1 MGMKRIAGVG
11 LICAQLLAVCLGVA
25 SPASAQSF
33 PDKPVSII
41 VPFAPGVG
49 ADVIIRILADRLTE
63 RWKHQVLVVNRPGAS
78 GLIAAQAA
86 AAAAPDGY
94 TLYMPVSS
102 NFVVRPK
109 DRAKWPVELPGD
121 FATIGLIS
129 EQPMIIAATPSLGV
143 NTLAEFIAYARQR
156 PNEILYG
163 ATRLSVPHLT
173 GALLNQRAGIAM
185 RYIPTT
191 GAAKVMQDIMNGN
204 LQVVTDSVPGI
215 RNAMNGGLVKGLAF
229 TGSKRVASFPDL
241 PLASET
247 IPGFRVRGWFAL
259 MAPKATPP
267 AIVSQISD
275 DLRSTLSEPALRQRY
290 EQIGT
295 FALPASVEETLNY
308 IKAEQELW
316 APIVE
321 QIGTD

>member
-1 MGMKRIAGVG
+1 MKRVAGVA
-11 LICAQLLAVCLGVA
+11 LICAQLVAVCIGVA
-25 SPASAQSF
+25 SSEAAERF
-33 PDKPVSII
+33 PERPVSII

-49 ADVIIRILADRLTE
+49 ADVIIRILADRLTQ
-63 RWKHQVLVVNRPGAS
+63 RWQQQVLVVNKPGAS

-86 AAAAPDGY
+86 AAAMPDGY

-109 DRAKWPVELPGD
+109 NRAKWPVELPQD

-129 EQPMIIAATPSLGV
+129 DQPMIIAAAPSLGV
-143 NTLAEFIAYARQR
+143 NTLPEFIAYAKQH
-156 PNEILYG
+156 PNEVLYG

-173 GALLNQRAGIAM
+173 GALLNQRAEIKM

-191 GAAKVMQDIMNGN
+191 GAAKVMQDILNGN

-215 RNAMNGGLVKGLAF
+215 ANALRNGAVKALAF
-229 TGSKRVASFPDL
+229 TGDKRVASFPDL

-247 IPGFRVRGWFAL
+247 LPNFHVKGWFAL

-275 DLRSTLSEPALRQRY
+275 DLRSTLSDPELRKRY

-295 FALPASVEETLNY
+295 VPLPSTRAETLAY
-308 IKAEQELW
+308 IKTEQEMW

-321 QIGTD
+321 EIENQ

>member
-1 MGMKRIAGVG
+1 MKRIAGVG

-173 GALLNQRAGIAM
+173 GALLNRRAGIAM

>member
-1 MGMKRIAGVG
+1 M
-11 LICAQLLAVCLGVA
+11 
-25 SPASAQSF
+25 
-33 PDKPVSII
+33 
-41 VPFAPGVG
+41 
-49 ADVIIRILADRLTE
+49 
-63 RWKHQVLVVNRPGAS
+63 VNRPGAS

-204 LQVVTDSVPGI
+204 LHAVIDSVPGI
-215 RNAMNGGLVKGLAF
+215 ANALRNGTVKALAF
-229 TGSKRVASFPDL
+229 TGDKRLESYPDL

-247 IPGFRVRGWFAL
+247 LPNFHVKGWFVL
-259 MAPKATPP
+259 MAPKDTPSP
-267 AIVSQISD
+267 IVSQIGD
-275 DLRSTLSEPALRQRY
+275 DLRDTLNEPALRKRY
-290 EQIGT
+290 EDIGT
-295 FALPASVEETLNY
+295 FARPASVQETLAY
-308 IKAEQELW
+308 IKSEQELW
-316 APIVE
+316 APIVR
-321 QIGTD
+321 QIGAE

>member
-1 MGMKRIAGVG
+1 MKRIAGVG

>member
-1 MGMKRIAGVG
+1 MKRIAGVG

-25 SPASAQSF
+25 SPASVQSF

>member
-1 MGMKRIAGVG
+1 MKRIAGVG

-86 AAAAPDGY
+86 AAAAPDGT